1 MIYRALTNMLVLS
14 WPETNDARQEWA
26 WRTAE
31 LTRVIAGAT
40 KVLTGLQQS
49 AQWNQDSWLLQQGVC
64 ISPYTV
70 CRVMFLFSP
79 YQPRSQF
86 VAV

>member
-64 ISPYTV
+64 VSVHILCVVSCFCFYPT
-70 CRVMFLFSP
+70 
-79 YQPRSQF
+79 SQGPSS
-86 VAV
+86 